1 MIPEPEREGRKMKL
15 YAVTKGDYSDYHI
28 ITLTADKE
36 AAKKIAKMFS
46 NGDDKAK
53 VEGYE
58 DGKIILGK
66 MLYFVRVVDGNVD
79 DVSEDLDDYN
89 LFDTSVFRGHMY
101 GGKEMYYTHVLTD
114 TAEKA
119 AKIGKDRIMKH
130 IAEEEGL

>member
-1 MIPEPEREGRKMKL
+1 MKL

-46 NGDDKAK
+46 DECDVAK
-53 VEGYE
+53 VEEYE

-66 MLYFVRVVDGNVD
+66 KLYFVRMVDGNVD
-79 DVSEDLDDYN
+79 DVAEDLSDYY
-89 LFDTSVFRGHMY
+89 LFDASVYRWHANRGK
-101 GGKEMYYTHVLTD
+101 GLYYTHVLTD

-119 AKIGKDRIMKH
+119 AKIGKDRIMKY
-130 IAEEEGL
+130 IAEKEGL

>member
-1 MIPEPEREGRKMKL
+1 MKL

-28 ITLTADKE
+28 ITLTASRD

-46 NGDDKAK
+46 NEYDKAK
-53 VEGYE
+53 VEEYE

-66 MLYFVRVVDGNVD
+66 KLYFVRVVDGNVD
-79 DVSEDLDDYN
+79 DVAEELSDYY

-101 GGKEMYYTHVLTD
+101 GGKEMYYTNVLTD

-130 IAEEEGL
+130 IAEKESL

>member
-1 MIPEPEREGRKMKL
+1 MKL

-46 NGDDKAK
+46 NSEYGKAE
-53 VEGYE
+53 VEEYE
-58 DGKIILGK
+58 DGKVILGK
-66 MLYFVRVVDGNVD
+66 KLYFVRVVGGIVD
-79 DVSEDLDDYN
+79 DVAEELSDYY

-119 AKIGKDRIMKH
+119 AKIGKDRIMKY
-130 IAEEEGL
+130 IAEKEGL

>member
-1 MIPEPEREGRKMKL
+1 MKL

-46 NGDDKAK
+46 DGECDNAK
-53 VEGYE
+53 VEEYE

-66 MLYFVRVVDGNVD
+66 KLYFVRVVDGNVD
-79 DVSEDLDDYN
+79 DVAEDLSDYY
-89 LFDTSVFRGHMY
+89 LFDTSVFWGHMY

-119 AKIGKDRIMKH
+119 AKIGKDRIMKY
-130 IAEEEGL
+130 IAEKEGL

>member
-1 MIPEPEREGRKMKL
+1 MKL

-36 AAKKIAKMFS
+36 AAKKIAKRFS
-46 NGDDKAK
+46 DEYDVAK
-53 VEGYE
+53 VEEYE

-66 MLYFVRVVDGNVD
+66 KLYFVRVVDGNVD
-79 DVSEDLDDYN
+79 DVAEELSDYY

-119 AKIGKDRIMKH
+119 AKIGKDRIMKY
-130 IAEEEGL
+130 IAEKEGL

>member
-1 MIPEPEREGRKMKL
+1 MKL

-46 NGDDKAK
+46 DGEYDKAK
-53 VEGYE
+53 VEEYE

-66 MLYFVRVVDGNVD
+66 KLYFVRVVDGNVD
-79 DVSEDLDDYN
+79 DVSEDFSDYY
-89 LFDTSVFRGHMY
+89 LFDTSVFWGHRNRG
-101 GGKEMYYTHVLTD
+101 KDIYYTHVLTD

-119 AKIGKDRIMKH
+119 EKIGKDRIMKY
-130 IAEEEGL
+130 IAEKENL